1 MILDHEIVPQSIA
14 EPGSFVG
21 LMTLYESNY
30 IKLNYLFPEIRQYN
44 TDKSI
49 KSLFGNDIH
58 LGINKKTKYTMI
70 ISMTYS
76 FKEIDI
82 IEYEPNLTIKI
93 YFDSRSAEVIGVGKL
108 NKKSRLRD
116 ITYQN
121 KNIINQLWRRNIIL
135 NKWLD
140 YIIDCDYS
148 I

>member
-14 EPGSFVG
+14 EPNSFVG

-30 IKLNYLFPEIRQYN
+30 IKLNHLFPRIRQYD
-44 TDKSI
+44 TERSI
-49 KSLFGNDIH
+49 KSFSGNDIH
-58 LGINKKTKYTMI
+58 LRINKKTKYTMI
-70 ISMTYS
+70 ISMTYTFEES
-76 FKEIDI
+76 DI

-93 YFDSRSAEVIGVGKL
+93 YFDSRSAEVINIGKL
-108 NKKSRLRD
+108 NKKSKLRD

>member
-14 EPGSFVG
+14 EPNSFVG

-30 IKLNYLFPEIRQYN
+30 IKLNHLFPKIRQYD

-49 KSLFGNDIH
+49 KSPFGNDIH
-58 LGINKKTKYTMI
+58 LGISKKTKYTMI

-76 FKEIDI
+76 FEESEI
-82 IEYEPNLTIKI
+82 IEYEPNLIIKV
-93 YFDSRSAEVIGVGKL
+93 YFDSRSAEVISIGKL
-108 NKKSRLRD
+108 SKKSKLRD

-121 KNIINQLWRRNIIL
+121 KNIINELWRRNIIL

-148 I
+148 V

>member
-14 EPGSFVG
+14 EPNSFVG

-30 IKLNYLFPEIRQYN
+30 IKLNYLFPRIRQYN

-76 FKEIDI
+76 FEEIDI

>member
-1 MILDHEIVPQSIA
+1 MIHDHEIVPQSIA

-30 IKLNYLFPEIRQYN
+30 IKLNYLFPKIRQYN

-76 FKEIDI
+76 FEEIDI

-148 I
+148 V

>member
-1 MILDHEIVPQSIA
+1 MIFDHEIVPQSIA
-14 EPGSFVG
+14 EPNSFVG

-30 IKLNYLFPEIRQYN
+30 IKLNHLFPNIKQY
-44 TDKSI
+44 DDDRSI
-49 KSLFGNDIH
+49 KSPFGNDIQ
-58 LGINKKTKYTMI
+58 LGVNKKTKYTMI

-76 FKEIDI
+76 FEESEI

-93 YFDSRSAEVIGVGKL
+93 YFDSRSAEVIGIGKL
-108 NKKSRLRD
+108 SKKSKLRD

-121 KNIINQLWRRNIIL
+121 KDIINQLWRRNIIL

-148 I
+148 V

>member
-1 MILDHEIVPQSIA
+1 MIFDHEIVPQSIA
-14 EPGSFVG
+14 EPNSFVG

-30 IKLNYLFPEIRQYN
+30 IKLNHLFPKIRQY
-44 TDKSI
+44 DADRLI
-49 KSLFGNDIH
+49 KSPFGNDIH
-58 LGINKKTKYTMI
+58 LGISKKTKYTMI

-76 FKEIDI
+76 FEESKI

-93 YFDSRSAEVIGVGKL
+93 YFDSRSAEVIGIGKL
-108 NKKSRLRD
+108 SKKSKLRD

-148 I
+148 V

>member
-70 ISMTYS
+70 VSMTYS
-76 FKEIDI
+76 FEEIDI

-93 YFDSRSAEVIGVGKL
+93 YFDSRSAEVISIGKL
-108 NKKSRLRD
+108 SKKSKLRD
-116 ITYQN
+116 ITYQS
-121 KNIINQLWRRNIIL
+121 KNIIDQLWKRNIIL

-148 I
+148 V

>member
-14 EPGSFVG
+14 EPNSFVG

-30 IKLNYLFPEIRQYN
+30 IKLNHLFPKIRQYDA
-44 TDKSI
+44 DKSI
-49 KSLFGNDIH
+49 KSPFGNDIH
-58 LGINKKTKYTMI
+58 LGISKKTKYTMI

-76 FKEIDI
+76 FEESEI
-82 IEYEPNLTIKI
+82 IEYEPNLIIKV
-93 YFDSRSAEVIGVGKL
+93 YFDSRSAEVISIGKL
-108 NKKSRLRD
+108 SKKSKLRD

-121 KNIINQLWRRNIIL
+121 KNIINELWRRNIIL

-148 I
+148 A

>member
-1 MILDHEIVPQSIA
+1 MIFDHEIVPQSIA
-14 EPGSFVG
+14 EPNSFVG

-30 IKLNYLFPEIRQYN
+30 IKLNHLFPNIKQY
-44 TDKSI
+44 DDDRSI
-49 KSLFGNDIH
+49 KSPFGNDIQ
-58 LGINKKTKYTMI
+58 LGVNKKTKYTMI

-76 FKEIDI
+76 FEESEI

-93 YFDSRSAEVIGVGKL
+93 YFDSRSAEVIGIGKL
-108 NKKSRLRD
+108 SKKNKLRD

-121 KNIINQLWRRNIIL
+121 KDIINQLWRRNIIL

-148 I
+148 V

>member
-76 FKEIDI
+76 FEEIDI

-93 YFDSRSAEVIGVGKL
+93 YFDSRSAEVISIGRI
-108 NKKSRLRD
+108 NKKSKLRD

-121 KNIINQLWRRNIIL
+121 KGIINQLWRRNIIL

-140 YIIDCDYS
+140 YISDCEYS
-148 I
+148 V

>member
-14 EPGSFVG
+14 EPNSFVG

-30 IKLNYLFPEIRQYN
+30 IKLNHLFPRIRQYD
-44 TDKSI
+44 TERSI
-49 KSLFGNDIH
+49 KSFSGNDIH
-58 LGINKKTKYTMI
+58 LRINKKTKYTMI
-70 ISMTYS
+70 ISMTYTFEES
-76 FKEIDI
+76 DI

-93 YFDSRSAEVIGVGKL
+93 YFDSRPAEVINIGKL
-108 NKKSRLRD
+108 NKKSKLRD

-121 KNIINQLWRRNIIL
+121 KNIISQLWRRNIVL

-148 I
+148 V

>member
-30 IKLNYLFPEIRQYN
+30 IKLNYLFPKIRQYK

-76 FKEIDI
+76 FEEIDI

-140 YIIDCDYS
+140 YIIDCNYS

>member
-1 MILDHEIVPQSIA
+1 MIFDHEIVPQSIA
-14 EPGSFVG
+14 EPNSFVG

-30 IKLNYLFPEIRQYN
+30 VKLNHLFPNIKQY
-44 TDKSI
+44 DDDRSI
-49 KSLFGNDIH
+49 KSPFGNDIQ
-58 LGINKKTKYTMI
+58 LGVNKKTKYTMI

-76 FKEIDI
+76 FEESEI

-93 YFDSRSAEVIGVGKL
+93 YFDSRSAEVIGIGKL
-108 NKKSRLRD
+108 SKKNKLSD

-121 KNIINQLWRRNIIL
+121 KDIINQLWRRNIIL

-148 I
+148 V

>member
-14 EPGSFVG
+14 EPNSFVG

-30 IKLNYLFPEIRQYN
+30 IKLNHLFPKIRQYD

-49 KSLFGNDIH
+49 KSPFGNDIH
-58 LGINKKTKYTMI
+58 LGISKKTKYTMI

-76 FKEIDI
+76 FEESEI
-82 IEYEPNLTIKI
+82 IEYEPNLIIKV
-93 YFDSRSAEVIGVGKL
+93 YFDSRSAEVISIGKL
-108 NKKSRLRD
+108 SKKSKLRD

-121 KNIINQLWRRNIIL
+121 KNIINELWRRNIIL

-148 I
+148 A

>member
-1 MILDHEIVPQSIA
+1 MILDYEIVPQSIA
-14 EPGSFVG
+14 EPNSFVG

-30 IKLNYLFPEIRQYN
+30 IKLNHLFPKIRQYD

-49 KSLFGNDIH
+49 KSPFGNDIH
-58 LGINKKTKYTMI
+58 LGISKKTKYTMI
-70 ISMTYS
+70 VSMTYS
-76 FKEIDI
+76 FEEIDI

-121 KNIINQLWRRNIIL
+121 KNIINHLWRRNIIL

>member
-1 MILDHEIVPQSIA
+1 MIHDHEIVPQSIA

-76 FKEIDI
+76 FEEIDI

-148 I
+148 V

>member
-1 MILDHEIVPQSIA
+1 MIFDHEIVPQSIA
-14 EPGSFVG
+14 EPNSFVG

-30 IKLNYLFPEIRQYN
+30 AKLNHLFPNIKQY
-44 TDKSI
+44 DDDRSI
-49 KSLFGNDIH
+49 KSPFGNDIQ
-58 LGINKKTKYTMI
+58 LGVNKKTKYTMI

-76 FKEIDI
+76 FEESEI

-93 YFDSRSAEVIGVGKL
+93 YFDSRSAEVIGIGKL
-108 NKKSRLRD
+108 SKKNKLRD

-121 KNIINQLWRRNIIL
+121 KDIINQLWRRNIIL

-148 I
+148 V

>member
-1 MILDHEIVPQSIA
+1 MILDHEIVPQSSA

-21 LMTLYESNY
+21 LMTLYESNF
-30 IKLNYLFPEIRQYN
+30 IKLIYLFPKIRQYN
-44 TDKSI
+44 TDKTI

-76 FKEIDI
+76 FEEIDI

>member
-14 EPGSFVG
+14 EPNSFVG

-30 IKLNYLFPEIRQYN
+30 IKLNHLFPNIKQY
-44 TDKSI
+44 DDDRSI
-49 KSLFGNDIH
+49 KSPFGNDIQ
-58 LGINKKTKYTMI
+58 LGVNKKTKYTMI

-76 FKEIDI
+76 FEESEI

-93 YFDSRSAEVIGVGKL
+93 YFDSRSAEVIGIGKL
-108 NKKSRLRD
+108 SKKSKLRD

-148 I
+148 V

>member
-1 MILDHEIVPQSIA
+1 MIFDHEIVPQSIA
-14 EPGSFVG
+14 EPNSFVG

-30 IKLNYLFPEIRQYN
+30 IKLNHLFPKIRQYD

-49 KSLFGNDIH
+49 KSPFGNDIH
-58 LGINKKTKYTMI
+58 LGISKKTKYTMI

-76 FKEIDI
+76 FEESEI
-82 IEYEPNLTIKI
+82 IEYEPNLIIKV
-93 YFDSRSAEVIGVGKL
+93 YFDSRSAEVIGIGKL
-108 NKKSRLRD
+108 SKKSKLRD

-121 KNIINQLWRRNIIL
+121 KNIINELWRRNIIL

-148 I
+148 A

>member
-1 MILDHEIVPQSIA
+1 MILDHEIVPQSSA

-30 IKLNYLFPEIRQYN
+30 IKLNYLLPKIRQYN
-44 TDKSI
+44 TDKTI

-76 FKEIDI
+76 FEEIDI

-93 YFDSRSAEVIGVGKL
+93 YFDSRSAEVISVGKL

-121 KNIINQLWRRNIIL
+121 KNIINHLWRRNIIL

>member
-30 IKLNYLFPEIRQYN
+30 IKLNYLFPRIRQYN

-76 FKEIDI
+76 FEEIDI

-93 YFDSRSAEVIGVGKL
+93 YFDSRSAEVIGIGKL
-108 NKKSRLRD
+108 SKKSKLRD

-121 KNIINQLWRRNIIL
+121 KNIINELWRRNIIL

-148 I
+148 V

>member
-1 MILDHEIVPQSIA
+1 MILDHEIVPQSSA

-30 IKLNYLFPEIRQYN
+30 IKLNYLFPKIRQYN

-76 FKEIDI
+76 FEEIDI

-93 YFDSRSAEVIGVGKL
+93 YFDSRSAEVISIGKL

-121 KNIINQLWRRNIIL
+121 KNIINHLWRRNIIL

>member
-30 IKLNYLFPEIRQYN
+30 IKLNYLFPKIRQYN

-70 ISMTYS
+70 VSMTYS
-76 FKEIDI
+76 FEEIDI

>member
-1 MILDHEIVPQSIA
+1 MIFDHEIVPQSIA
-14 EPGSFVG
+14 EPNSFVG

-30 IKLNYLFPEIRQYN
+30 IKLNHLFPKIRQYD

-49 KSLFGNDIH
+49 KSPFGNDIH
-58 LGINKKTKYTMI
+58 LGISKKTKYTMI

-76 FKEIDI
+76 FEEREI

-93 YFDSRSAEVIGVGKL
+93 YFDSCLAEVIGIGKL
-108 NKKSRLRD
+108 SKKSKLRD

-121 KNIINQLWRRNIIL
+121 KKIINQLWRRNIIL

>member
-14 EPGSFVG
+14 EPNSFVG

-30 IKLNYLFPEIRQYN
+30 IKLNHLLPKIRQY
-44 TDKSI
+44 DADRLI
-49 KSLFGNDIH
+49 KSPLGNDIH

-76 FKEIDI
+76 FEESEI

-93 YFDSRSAEVIGVGKL
+93 YFDSRSAEVIGIGKL
-108 NKKSRLRD
+108 SKKSKLRD

-121 KNIINQLWRRNIIL
+121 KKIINQLWRRNIIL

>member
-1 MILDHEIVPQSIA
+1 MIFDHEIVPQSIA
-14 EPGSFVG
+14 EPNSFVG

-30 IKLNYLFPEIRQYN
+30 VKLNHLFPNIKQY
-44 TDKSI
+44 DDDRSI
-49 KSLFGNDIH
+49 KSPFGNDIQ
-58 LGINKKTKYTMI
+58 LGVNKKTKYTMI

-76 FKEIDI
+76 FEESEI

-93 YFDSRSAEVIGVGKL
+93 YFDSRSAEVIGIGKL
-108 NKKSRLRD
+108 SKKNKLTD

-121 KNIINQLWRRNIIL
+121 KDIINQLWRRNIIL

-148 I
+148 V

>member
-14 EPGSFVG
+14 EPNSFVG

-30 IKLNYLFPEIRQYN
+30 IKLNHLFPKIRQYD

-49 KSLFGNDIH
+49 KSPFGNDIH
-58 LGINKKTKYTMI
+58 LGISKKTKYTMI

-76 FKEIDI
+76 FEESEI
-82 IEYEPNLTIKI
+82 IEYEPNLTIKV
-93 YFDSRSAEVIGVGKL
+93 YFDSRSAEVISIGKL
-108 NKKSRLRD
+108 SKKSKLRD

-121 KNIINQLWRRNIIL
+121 KNIINELWRRNIIL

-148 I
+148 V

>member
-1 MILDHEIVPQSIA
+1 MIFDHEIVPQSIA
-14 EPGSFVG
+14 EPNSFVG

-30 IKLNYLFPEIRQYN
+30 IKLNYLFPKIRQYG

-49 KSLFGNDIH
+49 KSPFGNDIH
-58 LGINKKTKYTMI
+58 LCISKKTKYTMI

-76 FKEIDI
+76 FEDSEI
-82 IEYEPNLTIKI
+82 IEYEPNLIIKV
-93 YFDSRSAEVIGVGKL
+93 YFDSRSAEVIGIGKL
-108 NKKSRLRD
+108 SKKSKLRD

-121 KNIINQLWRRNIIL
+121 KNIINELWRRNIIL

-148 I
+148 A

>member
-14 EPGSFVG
+14 EPNSFVG

-30 IKLNYLFPEIRQYN
+30 IKLNHLFPKIRQYD

-49 KSLFGNDIH
+49 KSPFGNDIH
-58 LGINKKTKYTMI
+58 LGISKKTKYTMI

-76 FKEIDI
+76 FEESEI
-82 IEYEPNLTIKI
+82 IEYEPNLIIKV
-93 YFDSRSAEVIGVGKL
+93 YFDSRSAEVISIGKL
-108 NKKSRLRD
+108 SKKSKLRD

-121 KNIINQLWRRNIIL
+121 KNIINELWRRNIIL

-140 YIIDCDYS
+140 YIIDYDYS
-148 I
+148 A

>member
-70 ISMTYS
+70 VSMTYS
-76 FKEIDI
+76 FEEIDI

>member
-30 IKLNYLFPEIRQYN
+30 IKLNYLFPKIRQYN

-76 FKEIDI
+76 FEEIDI

-93 YFDSRSAEVIGVGKL
+93 YFDSRSAEVISVGKL

-121 KNIINQLWRRNIIL
+121 KNIINHLWRRNIVL